1 MASACHISSLN
12 QRALAGAIGH
22 AICTCVLL
30 SVHTDQTSLVSGF
43 SNRRQNEGALSLLES
58 HLVRLFNPFPRLIPI
73 ENKHG
78 NHTMPLWPGC
88 QPTGWNMWR
97 EEDNGQNYN
106 MRHTVKGEG
115 GDKYESQSPACLW
128 GQLLWDV
135 CLCSPGPGALTP
147 VWADLDKKQLSLPH
161 SSPHPRGRC
170 TALYTTAL
178 DSIKPEQSH
187 LLLHLQPL

>member
-1 MASACHISSLN
+1 MVSACRIDPLWIREPRQAPLATLSVLVSRCSCTQTRQVWCQDFPTGGRTRERRRCLNLISSAFL
-12 QRALAGAIGH
+12 I
-22 AICTCVLL
+22 
-30 SVHTDQTSLVSGF
+30 
-43 SNRRQNEGALSLLES
+43 
-58 HLVRLFNPFPRLIPI
+58 PFPVWFHL
-73 ENKHG
+73 N
-78 NHTMPLWPGC
+78 TSTTPLWPGC
-88 QPTGWNMWR
+88 RPTGWNMWR

-106 MRHTVKGEG
+106 TRHTVKGEG
-115 GDKYESQSPACLW
+115 GDKYEAASRSPACLR

-147 VWADLDKKQLSLPH
+147 DWADLDKKQLSLPH

>member
-1 MASACHISSLN
+1 MASACHISYLN

-30 SVHTDQTSLVSGF
+30 FVHTDQTSLVSGF

-115 GDKYESQSPACLW
+115 GDKYETANLSRLRACEAN
-128 GQLLWDV
+128 
-135 CLCSPGPGALTP
+135 CSEMSACAPL
-147 VWADLDKKQLSLPH
+147 VLEL
-161 SSPHPRGRC
+161 
-170 TALYTTAL
+170 
-178 DSIKPEQSH
+178 SH
-187 LLLHLQPL
+187 LSEQI